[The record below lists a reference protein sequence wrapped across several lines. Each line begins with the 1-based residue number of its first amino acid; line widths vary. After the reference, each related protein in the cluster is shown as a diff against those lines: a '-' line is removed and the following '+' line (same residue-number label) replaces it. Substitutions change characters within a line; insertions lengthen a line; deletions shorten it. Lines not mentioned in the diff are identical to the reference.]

1 MTKRNTGVLWSVT
14 QSLNAD
20 EKKQAQDNMGLDTL
34 YSGAN
39 TDSAE
44 KYVKRVYRDSNGKI
58 VTVQSDT
65 NSSFNYNDPSSA
77 PINGVGVKA
86 AIDSITVKVDDDT
99 AALNRLMVTS
109 KSEDAIFGADFYSGL
124 KKVSPAGHT
133 EYSYVSV
140 NCGEGLYISD
150 GTYNEPGKLC
160 LGEASASTYG
170 GIKIG
175 YSSDGDNYA
184 VQLDPTSKKA
194 YVNVP
199 TSALVNE
206 VTCSHDSVGDLR
218 TDPDRTITYLHQ
230 ATNGQLSATFSDI
243 SIDFSKVHPESS
255 SSYVAGEFVNLV
267 TDDGGKLVPARI
279 VAASKTS
286 SAPSRTSG
294 PVTGD
299 KIMFCF
305 PNGNSPEYWY
315 SSTSTLS
322 FNTSNTGKC
331 LTQAGTWADFNNYSL
346 PLAANGT
353 RGGIQIG
360 YSESNSG
367 SATNRNYALKLSS
380 EKAYVNVPWSD
391 TKNTVGVGS
400 TNPSANEVF
409 VFPFVRSNSGT
420 SQQSYTQLSAV
431 NLLSVSETT
440 DARDY
445 LLNFNGYSIPK
456 VNVNVVVDDALLT
469 YNILSGQ
476 LIKAGSCGNST
487 TPIYLNSNGCPTACS
502 IVQPFALNRSANNNY
517 GDQLQLSST
526 DNTYG
531 AAVKVRKDSGETP
544 IFWPGSST
552 PQDPTIGYLA
562 PTFASTDAGKVLG
575 IDNGVVKWV
584 EVVGALKVTFGGDNY
599 DEVEAAFNDGRVA
612 FVDYATG
619 ATGKRRYFLSAY
631 SGGVYYFR
639 CCMSNSYNEL
649 SVSYSSGTSHWSDGS
664 WHNLY
669 DIDISGNYGNNSNT
683 IYLL

>member
-20 EKKQAQDNMGLDTL
+20 EKKIAQDNMGLDTL
-34 YSGAN
+34 YSSAN
-39 TDSAE
+39 SDNAG

-65 NSSFNYNDPSSA
+65 ISTFTYSDPSSA

-109 KSEDAIFGADFYSGL
+109 KDDDEILNDDFYSGL

-150 GTYNEPGKLC
+150 GRYSEPGQLC
-160 LGEASASTYG
+160 LNEASASNYG

-175 YSSDGDNYA
+175 YSSAGDNYA

-194 YVNVP
+194 YVYVP
-199 TSALVNE
+199 TSTLVNE
-206 VTCSHDSVGDLR
+206 VTCSHDSEGGLR
-218 TDPDRTITYLHQ
+218 ADPDRTITYLHQ

-243 SIDFSKVHPESS
+243 SIDFSQVHPETSF
-255 SSYVAGEFVNLV
+255 SYVEGEFVNLN
-267 TDDGGKLVPARI
+267 TSDGGKLVPASI
-279 VAASKTS
+279 VAASKNS

-299 KIMFCF
+299 KLMFCY
-305 PNGNSPEYWY
+305 GTSPEYWY
-315 SSTSTLS
+315 SSTSSLS

-331 LTQAGTWADFNNYSL
+331 LTQAGTWADFNNYTL
-346 PLAANGT
+346 TAAT
-353 RGGIQIG
+353 SSALGGIKIG
-360 YSESNSG
+360 YTQSDKNYPVQLNSSNQ
-367 SATNRNYALKLSS
+367 
-380 EKAYVNVPWSD
+380 AYVNVPWSD
-391 TKNTVGVGS
+391 NDTKNTVGVKS
-400 TNPSANEVF
+400 TTINTNSSA
-409 VFPFVRSNSGT
+409 VFPFVTTVSGDN
-420 SQQSYTQLSAV
+420 QVSYAQVSGS
-431 NLLSVSETT
+431 NLLAAKKVS
-440 DARDY
+440 
-445 LLNFNGYSIPK
+445 NGYQFTLGGKTIPFMGSSITA
-456 VNVNVVVDDALLT
+456 NALLKYDSST
-469 YNILSGQ
+469 TSVVASGG
-476 LIKAGSCGNST
+476 AGNST
-487 TPIYLNSNGCPTACS
+487 TPIYLNSNGVPTSCS
-502 IVQPFALNRSANNNY
+502 LPYGITLSEGAYQDNTNAKKLLLETSSATTGAKFYCKASDGSNQTWQSSSAN
-517 GDQLQLSST
+517 S
-526 DNTYG
+526 
-531 AAVKVRKDSGETP
+531 
-544 IFWPGSST
+544 
-552 PQDPTIGYLA
+552 DPVGYLA

-584 EVVGALKVTFGGDNY
+584 EVVGALKVTFGADNY

-619 ATGKRRYFLSAY
+619 ATGRRRYFLSAY

-639 CCMSNSYNEL
+639 SCMYNDYNEL
-649 SVSYSSGTSHWSDGS
+649 SVSSSSGMSHWSVGD
-664 WHNLY
+664 WHYMY
-669 DIDISGNYGNNSNT
+669 DIDISGTYGNKSNT